1 MTTAIP
7 YNIVIHHM
15 TNTACCYSP
24 KDVGDDEYASFY
36 RLFSKDS
43 SDPLAKTHFTA
54 EGEVTFKAILFV
66 PPVSCTLSKYCCG
79 KYPYRIG

>member
-1 MTTAIP
+1 MTT
-7 YNIVIHHM
+7 N
-15 TNTACCYSP
+15 ACFCSP
-24 KDVGDDEYASFY
+24 KDVGNEEYASFY

-66 PPVSCTLSKYCCG
+66 PSVSYVLSKFS
-79 KYPYRIG
+79 